1 MQASFSLDVVPGALV
16 HVQYVRVLLQL
27 LYVVRRT
34 VYHIYSM
41 YVRYQVHIIYISSRT
56 PLIKLR
62 VRLSTEAW
70 T

>member
-1 MQASFSLDVVPGALV
+1 MQASFSLDVVPGSLV

-41 YVRYQVHIIYISSRT
+41 YVRYQVHTVSHSRT